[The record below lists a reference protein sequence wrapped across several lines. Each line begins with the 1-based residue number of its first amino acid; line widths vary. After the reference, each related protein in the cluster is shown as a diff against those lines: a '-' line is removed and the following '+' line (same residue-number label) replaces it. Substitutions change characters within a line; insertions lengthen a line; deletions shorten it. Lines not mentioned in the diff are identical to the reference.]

1 MQDMLH
7 NYPDVLGYMT
17 NGARYNLNVVQLAL
31 GVRPRVVRAGRP
43 FEAILLIQN
52 ASDVPLDV
60 IATLKIPEEDA
71 RRQKKKFI
79 TKAERLVVGVAA
91 GEVGYVQ
98 LPISSMPDT
107 AVGADY
113 KLGMQITVKP
123 KNNAKPNRIR
133 DEAGSG
139 HFMIG
144 SISEQRRAA
153 LDELKRLSYA
163 TTKKGVLRDVLETTF
178 SVMSGDIGKL
188 ADLQPGWV
196 SLWTLADLNDDRL
209 ALARHAD
216 TLRGVVLPK
225 LVRQKVF
232 KPLLD
237 ETLTHFKTGGFEL
250 QQVEAVYITKL
261 LTLILEFAN
270 PRDHE
275 HGAHGPLAAG
285 EYNLLPLLDEDRL
298 LDSRPI
304 NLPAWCSR
312 LLRVIDQDARA
323 AQYPEVAIARYG
335 YEDLLQDAMLYG
347 FKMIEQTLGVDLG
360 KEDDMRQYG
369 AHVVKLLQDGEIDFN
384 HSYMPLVLGGL
395 AVYDQ
400 VVLPREKI
408 GELLNEL
415 REALLQRKHTL
426 DADGRTLYDMAEKL
440 IDRAMVKYGYRE

>member
-1 MQDMLH
+1 MQDLLH

-60 IATLKIPEEDA
+60 IATLKIPDEDA

-98 LPISSMPDT
+98 LPVSSMPDT

-123 KNNAKPNRIR
+123 KNNTKPNRIR
-133 DEAGSG
+133 DEAGGGTFTPS
-139 HFMIG
+139 
-144 SISEQRRAA
+144 SISEERRSA
-153 LDELKRLSYA
+153 LDDLKRLSYA
-163 TTKKGVLRDVLETTF
+163 TTKKGVLRDVLETSF

-209 ALARHAD
+209 ALARHTE

-237 ETLTHFKTGGFEL
+237 ETRTRFMNGGFEL
-250 QQVEAVYITKL
+250 QQIEATYITKL

-270 PRDHE
+270 PRDSE

-285 EYNLLPLLDEDRL
+285 DYNLLPLLDEDRL

-304 NLPAWCSR
+304 TLPAWCSR

-335 YEDLLQDAMLYG
+335 YHELLQDAMLYG

-360 KEDDMRQYG
+360 KEDEMRQYG

-400 VVLPREKI
+400 VLLPREKI